1 MSSRRPYMREL
12 LFVYLVLLC
21 FMVTA
26 YEKPAGAEEPLTGT
40 LRTMNPRA
48 VGMGGALRASPAGT
62 ASMYM
67 NPALISMAPQYHVEG
82 VYQYTGPGNMHTGG
96 AAIVDSVTTVIGA
109 GLAFN
114 YSGVREPR
122 TKHDSYDVRVALSG
136 GFGGV
141 LYVGA
146 MGRYLFLEQNKSSNK
161 WGPAGKPALPASG
174 HQQVDGMTFDAG
186 MGLQLGEVF
195 RLGVAGYN
203 LTNTGSIFA
212 PIELGCGIS
221 LSFMKMLLFEL
232 DTVIDFTSHDKIATE
247 LDFGAEV
254 FLMNT
259 IAIRGGYDY
268 NFFYKIHAPSAG
280 LGYVHS
286 RFGVDLGFMK
296 EARKDGRMVIS
307 FGLKLFVN

>member
-1 MSSRRPYMREL
+1 
-12 LFVYLVLLC
+12 
-21 FMVTA
+21 
-26 YEKPAGAEEPLTGT
+26 
-40 LRTMNPRA
+40 MNPRA

-62 ASMYM
+62 SSMYM

-82 VYQYTGPGNMHTGG
+82 VYQYTGPENMHTGG
-96 AAIVDSVTTVIGA
+96 AAVVDSVTTVVGA

-114 YSGVREPR
+114 YSGIRGAR
-122 TKHDSYDVRVALSG
+122 TKHDSYDVRFALSA
-136 GFGGV
+136 GFGDV
-141 LYVGA
+141 FYIGA
-146 MGRYLFLEQNKSSNK
+146 MGRYLYLEQNKSSNN
-161 WGPAGKPALPASG
+161 WGPVGKPALPASG

-195 RLGVAGYN
+195 RLGVAGSN

-212 PIELGCGIS
+212 PIELGTGIS
-221 LSFMKMLLFEL
+221 LSFMKILIFEL

-247 LDFGAEV
+247 INFGAEA
-254 FLMNT
+254 FLMNAL
-259 IAIRGGYDY
+259 AIRGGYD
-268 NFFYKIHAPSAG
+268 FDIFYRIHTPTVG